1 MKVIM
6 LEDVKKVGKKNE
18 VVEVSDGYAQNFLI
32 KNKLAVFASKAAMD
46 VLNGQKDLEKKH
58 QQKLRKEA
66 LELQEILKKEEFV
79 FEVKAKDG
87 RVSGSISTKQL
98 EEALAKKG
106 YNIDKRKIIDQRHL
120 NTLGYNLVKVE
131 LYKDVIGEIKVLLK
145 EKNEH

>member
-32 KNKLAVFASKAAMD
+32 KNKLAVVASKAAMG
-46 VLNGQKDLEKKH
+46 VLNDQKDIEKKH

-66 LELQEILKKEEFV
+66 LQLQEILKKEEFV

-145 EKNEH
+145 EKDEH